1 MTYYDRYLQQVSHD
15 RTAQVCETT
24 GQLAKSQAA
33 IEFGVL
39 QNLNGMTD
47 HELSQ
52 LISQE
57 INQAQSQP
65 ATQFDLIRHEWQMR
79 LAFMS
84 AIFSLKSKVW
94 VLSAFILGLVLGVA
108 LTTTWATTVQN
119 RPSTQQKTWN

>member
-1 MTYYDRYLQQVSHD
+1 MTYYDRYLQQVSTD
-15 RTAQVCETT
+15 RTSQVCESA

-57 INQAQSQP
+57 INQAQTQS

-108 LTTTWATTVQN
+108 LTTAWATTN
-119 RPSTQQKTWN
+119 RNCPPQTQKSWN

>member
-1 MTYYDRYLQQVSHD
+1 MTYYDRYLQQVSTD
-15 RTAQVCETT
+15 RTSQVCESA

-33 IEFGVL
+33 VEFGVL

-57 INQAQSQP
+57 INQAQSQQ

-94 VLSAFILGLVLGVA
+94 VLSAFIMGLVLGVS
-108 LTTTWATTVQN
+108 LTTAWATTN
-119 RPSTQQKTWN
+119 RNCPPQTQKSWN

>member
-1 MTYYDRYLQQVSHD
+1 MNFYDRYLQQVSAD
-15 RTAQVCETT
+15 RTSQVCKSA

-47 HELSQ
+47 HELSR

-57 INQAQSQP
+57 INQAQTQQ
-65 ATQFDLIRHEWQMR
+65 ATQFDLIRHEWQLR

-84 AIFSLKSKVW
+84 AIFSLKSKVF

-108 LTTTWATTVQN
+108 LTTAWATTARNCPPQ
-119 RPSTQQKTWN
+119 TQKSWN

>member
-1 MTYYDRYLQQVSHD
+1 MNYYDRYLKQVSTD
-15 RTAQVCETT
+15 RTLQVCEAT
-24 GQLAKSQAA
+24 GQLAKGQAA

-47 HELSQ
+47 AELSRLIQGQ
-52 LISQE
+52 LD
-57 INQAQSQP
+57 QAQSQQ

-84 AIFSLKSKVW
+84 AIFSLKSKVF

-108 LTTTWATTVQN
+108 LTTTWATTARNCPQ
-119 RPSTQQKTWN
+119 SQQKS

>member
-1 MTYYDRYLQQVSHD
+1 MNYYDRYLKQVSND
-15 RTAQVCETT
+15 RTQQVCESA
-24 GQLAKSQAA
+24 GALAKSQAA

-39 QNLNGMTD
+39 RNLNGMTD

-57 INQAQSQP
+57 INQAQTQQ

-84 AIFSLKSKVW
+84 AIFSLKSQFW
-94 VLSAFILGLVLGVA
+94 VLSAFILGLVFGVA
-108 LTTTWATTVQN
+108 LTTTWATTTRN
-119 RPSTQQKTWN
+119 CPLTQQK

>member
-1 MTYYDRYLQQVSHD
+1 MTYYDRYLQQVSQD
-15 RTAQVCETT
+15 RTSQVCESA

-57 INQAQSQP
+57 ISQSQSQQ

-108 LTTTWATTVQN
+108 LTTAWATTARIYPHPPEKSCN
-119 RPSTQQKTWN
+119 

>member
-1 MTYYDRYLQQVSHD
+1 MTYYDRYLQQVSTD
-15 RTAQVCETT
+15 RTSQVCESA

-52 LISQE
+52 LIRQE
-57 INQAQSQP
+57 INQAQSQQ

-84 AIFSLKSKVW
+84 TIFSLKSKVW
-94 VLSAFILGLVLGVA
+94 VLSAFIMGLVLGVSLA
-108 LTTTWATTVQN
+108 TTWVALQPKCLPTLEK
-119 RPSTQQKTWN
+119 S